1 MQKLTAGQQQVEVE
15 GATVREVVAALD
27 ARYPGFKERVLDG
40 DRIKTEIAVA
50 VDGEVVAAGL
60 RAKVGAAKRGPLS
73 AGHIGGRELVTD
85 VTQF

>member
-27 ARYPGFKERVLDG
+27 ALYPGFKERVLDG

-50 VDGEVVAAGL
+50 VDGEVVAAG
-60 RAKVGAAKRGPLS
+60 AKG
-73 AGHIGGRELVTD
+73 
-85 VTQF
+85 

>member
-15 GATVREVVAALD
+15 GATTVREVVFALD

-50 VDGEVVAAGL
+50 VDGEIVAAGL
-60 RAKVGAAKRGPLS
+60 RAKVGPQSEVHFLPAIS
-73 AGHIGGRELVTD
+73 GGAS
-85 VTQF
+85 

>member
-15 GATVREVVAALD
+15 GATTVREVVAALD

-60 RAKVGAAKRGPLS
+60 RAKVGPESEVHFLPAIS
-73 AGHIGGRELVTD
+73 GGAR
-85 VTQF
+85 